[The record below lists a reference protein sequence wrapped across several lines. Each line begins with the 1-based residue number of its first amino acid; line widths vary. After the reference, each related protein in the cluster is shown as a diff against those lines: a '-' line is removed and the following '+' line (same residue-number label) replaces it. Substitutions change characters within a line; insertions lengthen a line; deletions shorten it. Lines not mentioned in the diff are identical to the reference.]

1 MAPLQQLAVIFHRRV
16 PGGVN
21 VWRVKSA
28 PAVNLQVGQT
38 IGFMSNVF
46 VMGRDIAKHAR
57 VVKEGLAAGGY
68 SYESEVLCIVEW
80 QKHWVK
86 FSVANQGGEEFHLWV
101 PFDWTA
107 LGGFIHALHILQRSS
122 GIPPSLNAVES

>member
-1 MAPLQQLAVIFHRRV
+1 MAPFQQLAVVFHHRV
-16 PGGVN
+16 PGGVT

-38 IGFMSNVF
+38 IGFVSNVF
-46 VMGRDIAKHAR
+46 VMGRDIVRHAR
-57 VVKEGLAAGGY
+57 VVRAAGGY
-68 SYESEVLCIVEW
+68 SYEGEVLCIVEW
-80 QKHWVK
+80 QGHWVK
-86 FSVANQGGEEFHLWV
+86 FSVADQGGEEFHLWV

-122 GIPPSLNAVES
+122 GVPPSVDAVES